1 MMDTVAMLKKVDL
14 FAGLS
19 STQLDALGKM
29 IVPKSMA
36 SGDVLFLQDD
46 QADGFYVLASG
57 GLQVYRTGM
66 DGRRQI
72 LHVFEK
78 PGDVCGE
85 VAVFEGGTYPA
96 AAEAVGDS
104 AVLYLPRDPFL
115 RLTRAQPDIL
125 LAMLAVL
132 SRRLRRFVGL
142 IDDLSLKDVGTRL
155 AQYLISRADEAGRD
169 RFTLS
174 ISKGMLASHLGTI
187 AETVSRTLRKMQEQG
202 LIKVDGRQIVIRDRA
217 GLEEIAA
224 GLRGL

>member
-1 MMDTVAMLKKVDL
+1 MLKKVDL

-19 STQLDALGKM
+19 AGQLEALSKVVLSRS
-29 IVPKSMA
+29 IA

-46 QADGFYVLASG
+46 KADGFYILADG

-96 AAEAVGDS
+96 AAEAVRDS
-104 AVLYLPRDPFL
+104 IVFYVPRDAFL
-115 RLTRAQPDIL
+115 RLTKAQPEIL

-155 AQYLISRADEAGRD
+155 AQYLITQAEAVNANRI
-169 RFTLS
+169 TLS
-174 ISKGMLASHLGTI
+174 MTKGMLASQLGTI

-202 LIKVDGRQIVIRDRA
+202 LIVVEGRQITIKQREE
-217 GLEEIAA
+217 LEEVAE

>member
-1 MMDTVAMLKKVDL
+1 MDMVGVLKRVDM
-14 FAGLS
+14 FTGLS
-19 STQLDALGKM
+19 AVQLGALAKVVVDRK
-29 IVPKSMA
+29 VPG
-36 SGDVLFLQDD
+36 GDVLFLQDEP
-46 QADGFYVLASG
+46 ASGFYILWEG

-72 LHVFEK
+72 LHVFET

-96 AAEAVGDS
+96 AAEAVCAS
-104 AVLYLPRDPFL
+104 RVLYVPRDAFL
-115 RLTRAQPDIL
+115 RVTRAEPDIL

-155 AQYLISRADEAGRD
+155 AQYLVAQANEAGSNRI
-169 RFTLS
+169 TLP
-174 ISKGMLASHLGTI
+174 ITKGMLAAHLGTI
-187 AETVSRTLRKMQEQG
+187 AETVSRTLRKLQEQG
-202 LIKVDGRQIVIRDRA
+202 LIAVEGRQITIRDRDA
-217 GLEEIAA
+217 LEEVAE